1 MNSETR
7 VRYLQNA
14 QGCIKIIF
22 QQNFQG
28 GRRMTVVE
36 LIAAARRSTVND
48 TKIADLRKC
57 VSEAEKRFEDQ
68 ASRKFVSGE
77 ALSRTYSL

>member
-1 MNSETR
+1 
-7 VRYLQNA
+7 
-14 QGCIKIIF
+14 
-22 QQNFQG
+22 
-28 GRRMTVVE
+28 MTVVE